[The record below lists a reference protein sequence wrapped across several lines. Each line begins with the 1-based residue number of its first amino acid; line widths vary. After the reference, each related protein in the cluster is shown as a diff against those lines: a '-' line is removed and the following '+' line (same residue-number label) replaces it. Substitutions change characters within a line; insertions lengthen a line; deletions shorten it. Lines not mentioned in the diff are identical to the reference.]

1 MEVLFWIKWSLLIVS
16 KSMWWIKVLVVV
28 VVHNY
33 MYQYCKYIN
42 LFYIV
47 IFNSLKIKRIFVAN
61 KKIMIQR
68 IQTLYLLVA
77 TFIVGGGVF
86 VVDLWKNK
94 DGILFFALDSFN
106 TTNYVLIGMS
116 LLFFIS
122 AILTF
127 ITIFLF
133 KNRKLQFVIGRLTIL
148 INFILLGI
156 IIFYSQNLS
165 GEMEVSEKGIGLLIP
180 IFAIVLVVL
189 ANRAIKKDEEL
200 VKSVDRLR

>member
-1 MEVLFWIKWSLLIVS
+1 
-16 KSMWWIKVLVVV
+16 
-28 VVHNY
+28 

-94 DGILFFALDSFN
+94 DGILFL
-106 TTNYVLIGMS
+106 
-116 LLFFIS
+116 
-122 AILTF
+122 
-127 ITIFLF
+127 
-133 KNRKLQFVIGRLTIL
+133 
-148 INFILLGI
+148 
-156 IIFYSQNLS
+156 
-165 GEMEVSEKGIGLLIP
+165 P
-180 IFAIVLVVL
+180 
-189 ANRAIKKDEEL
+189 
-200 VKSVDRLR
+200 